1 MNMSSITFY
10 NMGFGDSFL
19 IENNESSLLVD
30 CGTYYDSRNSTN
42 LTTFIISNHL
52 EANER
57 KDLMI
62 THYHEDHFNKLL
74 NLSNL
79 GIRFGYIYIR
89 NLGKNLFS
97 FDFYSI
103 FSELTKYAKRTG
115 DYKTYIAWLS
125 KGVLSKLISRGG
137 TAIGLNSDRFANFRV
152 GNLKAKVLWPTSNL
166 PTEKKNK
173 MTKYAKEIE
182 NILKEN
188 VDGEV
193 FGHIKSVKDFFEKI
207 YNSFEENSVV
217 QLDGFYEES
226 IDSPLLSEE
235 EAINLVDTI
244 DPLLDKIRGYILD
257 LENYLSIVFETENG
271 LLMCGDATKTAM
283 KKALLN
289 SSLAESEDYK
299 YKVVKIPHHGTK
311 PYYFKKHYDS
321 STHLLIPNSFQIR
334 TPSWG
339 IYNAYSYPYTSN
351 CHCLNNSPT
360 SACGSIC
367 HCSCYTT
374 LLYKKIVF

>member
-1 MNMSSITFY
+1 MSNITFY

-19 IENNESSLLVD
+19 IENDKNSLLVD
-30 CGTYYDSRNSTN
+30 CGTYYDPRNITN
-42 LTTFIISNHL
+42 VTTFIISKDIK
-52 EANER
+52 ANER
-57 KDLMI
+57 SDLLI

-97 FDFYSI
+97 FDFYSM

-125 KGVLSKLISRGG
+125 QGVLSKLISRGG
-137 TAIGLNSDRFANFRV
+137 TAVGLNSDKYSFFQV
-152 GNLKAKVLWPTSNL
+152 GNLKAKVLWPTSDL

-173 MTKYAKEIE
+173 MSEYAEEIE

-188 VDGEV
+188 ADSEV
-193 FGHIKSVKDFFEKI
+193 FEHIKSVKKFFEKI

-235 EAINLVDTI
+235 EAAKLVDTI
-244 DPLLDKIRGYILD
+244 DPLLDKIRGNILD
-257 LENYLSIVFETENG
+257 LENYLSIVFEMDGG

-283 KKALLN
+283 KNALLN

-311 PYYFKKHYDS
+311 PYYFQKHYDS

-334 TPSWG
+334 TPAWG
-339 IYNAYSYPYTSN
+339 IYDAYSYPHTSN
-351 CHCLNNSPT
+351 CYCLNNSPT
-360 SACGSIC
+360 SACRSVC
-367 HCSCYTT
+367 HYAGYTT
-374 LLYKKIVF
+374 LFYKKIVF